1 MPAAVQGIG
10 GGGII
15 NLASI
20 ITSDLVP
27 LAERGLY
34 QGLLVLTWA
43 FAAAIGPVIVR
54 VWRAVCARSL
64 ADMGYLRAVH
74 SLRKRRGGGFSVSL
88 VLICLF
94 ANVVPCAVG
103 SAR

>member
-1 MPAAVQGIG
+1 MNPNIPDSLLAIQGIG

-34 QGLLVLTWA
+34 QGFLVLTWA
-43 FAAAIGPVIVR
+43 TAAAIGPAIV
-54 VWRAVCARSL
+54 SHFL
-64 ADMGYLRAVH
+64 ALW
-74 SLRKRRGGGFSVSL
+74 
-88 VLICLF
+88 
-94 ANVVPCAVG
+94 
-103 SAR
+103 